1 MSNNRTTTDNQTS
14 LEPNHHHVEQQ
25 WALRDSLPMWT
36 VCRPTT
42 SDFAGQWTARMNLTL
57 PAPRPT
63 DLLIVAATLEP
74 GLTNIGRQ
82 PGDDPVIEEV
92 WL

>member
-1 MSNNRTTTDNQTS
+1 MS
-14 LEPNHHHVEQQ
+14 LEPKQHHVEQQ

-36 VCRPTT
+36 VCRPTI
-42 SDFAGQWTARMNLTL
+42 SDFAGQWSARMHLTL

-63 DLLIVAATLEP
+63 DLLIVGTTLEEVRQQLP
-74 GLTNIGRQ
+74 PNLTNLGRQ
-82 PGDDPVIEEV
+82 PEDDPVIEEV

>member
-1 MSNNRTTTDNQTS
+1 
-14 LEPNHHHVEQQ
+14 
-25 WALRDSLPMWT
+25 
-36 VCRPTT
+36 
-42 SDFAGQWTARMNLTL
+42 MNLKL

-63 DLLIVAATLEP
+63 DLLIVAATLEQVRQQLPP

-82 PGDDPVIEEV
+82 PGDDPVIEGV